1 MQIGWARFF
10 TPEND
15 PMTESTSS
23 RSRRDFLKASTAT
36 AASLSRLD
44 TFPKHLDMEE
54 PALPSPGVTKLI

>member
-1 MQIGWARFF
+1 
-10 TPEND
+10 
-15 PMTESTSS
+15 MTESTSS

-54 PALPSPGVTKLI
+54 PSLPSPGVTKLI